1 MKPVL
6 VVSLVGALSSAA
18 LAQSEYPQEGWAADA
33 RFYGAVRTGLAVP
46 PGGRGLT
53 PGAGFELGISK
64 PLGFGFGIHLFG
76 MMNPPEVPRMGI
88 PKADYGLGAMADL
101 RFYLPTVDPLTLY
114 GTFTAGFLAGPA
126 SVDGVNVVMPAI
138 NPGVGAKVRLADAA
152 FVNFEF
158 GMAGFFIPY
167 INIGVGWEPRRPA
180 RPVHAPVPP
189 PAQSTVPI
197 APRTETPPPP
207 PPVESNGLELAPY
220 PGGPGDR
227 A

>member
-1 MKPVL
+1 MKPLL
-6 VVSLVGALSSAA
+6 VASLVGALSSSA
-18 LAQSEYPQEGWAADA
+18 LAQSEYPEAGWASDA

-53 PGAGFELGISK
+53 PGAGFELGIAK

-114 GTFTAGFLAGPA
+114 GTFTAGFLAGPS

-180 RPVHAPVPP
+180 RAVHTPTPPVQSVPP
-189 PAQSTVPI
+189 S
-197 APRTETPPPP
+197 APRAEPIPPPP
-207 PPVESNGLELAPY
+207 PPADTGLDLEPY
-220 PGGPGDR
+220 PGPR